1 MSLQTIIPGAAPTAQ
16 ALDAAILDGTV
27 LDATV
32 LDASVLDGPDPDE
45 FVELVP
51 EVFCLACQASVAAF
65 ESRGGDLMHYV
76 GDPMNDNIVPYETDH
91 APFLQ

>member
-1 MSLQTIIPGAAPTAQ
+1 MSLQTIIPATAPTAQ
-16 ALDAAILDGTV
+16 ALDAAILNGTV
-27 LDATV
+27 LDT
-32 LDASVLDGPDPDE
+32 SVLDGPDPDE

-51 EVFCLACQASVAAF
+51 EIFCLACQASVAAF

>member
-1 MSLQTIIPGAAPTAQ
+1 MSLQTIIPATAPTAQ

-27 LDATV
+27 W
-32 LDASVLDGPDPDE
+32 DASVLDSPDPDE

-51 EVFCLACQASVAAF
+51 EIFCLACQAPVAAF

>member
-1 MSLQTIIPGAAPTAQ
+1 MSLQTIIPAAAPTAQ
-16 ALDAAILDGTV
+16 ALDAAILDGIV
-27 LDATV
+27 LG
-32 LDASVLDGPDPDE
+32 ASVLDGPDPDE

-51 EVFCLACQASVAAF
+51 EIFCLACQAPVAAF